1 MAPTPNARRSVT
13 DVMVIDIPLVLSM
26 LFILSSIDAFDRDG
40 APAIPDIRINMSS
53 ILLKSIQHST
63 LSYVGKRGLQ
73 NDFECMIKLALPII
87 KKGLTPTIFVNFK
100 PIALTKSNA
109 APIPKTGVMTPAIP

>member
-1 MAPTPNARRSVT
+1 MLRNTEVAPIPNARRSVT

-53 ILLKSIQHST
+53 I
-63 LSYVGKRGLQ
+63 
-73 NDFECMIKLALPII
+73 
-87 KKGLTPTIFVNFK
+87 
-100 PIALTKSNA
+100 PIAEKQTTLYIIICMQKRHA
-109 APIPKTGVMTPAIP
+109 K